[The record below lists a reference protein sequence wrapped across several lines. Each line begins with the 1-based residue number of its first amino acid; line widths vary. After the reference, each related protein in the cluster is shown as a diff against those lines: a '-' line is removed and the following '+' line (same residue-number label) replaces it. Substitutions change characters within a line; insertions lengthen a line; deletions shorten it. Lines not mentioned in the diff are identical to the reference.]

1 MRWLDSITDAMDMN
15 LGKLREMVR
24 DKEARTER
32 PGCSSCSRRVGH
44 ESGSNQQQQCVCVC
58 VARILKHVEIVN
70 GRGYTIWIQKQI
82 RITSI
87 IYLITGPGKMILP
100 KSIETKIVYPT
111 LSTASLR
118 I

>member
-1 MRWLDSITDAMDMN
+1 M
-15 LGKLREMVR
+15 
-24 DKEARTER
+24 
-32 PGCSSCSRRVGH
+32 
-44 ESGSNQQQQCVCVC
+44 CVCVC
-58 VARILKHVEIVN
+58 VARILKPVEIVN
-70 GRGYTIWIQKQI
+70 GRGYAIWIQKQI